1 MREHVRLLV
10 SGPDALHQALTDR
23 AGMLPLLAIQDSI
36 ATYRSEVKCWLLFLQ
51 TTGQSISEVLNSRQS
66 LVLHYIT
73 IFKNCKTAQKYV
85 QALRWLHDRFECGIN
100 WDDRVL
106 QAHLRGVE
114 NISKNLGVFRTKPEL
129 TLKQIEQIILTA
141 DRWGEEEFATQC
153 SVTSEYLLR
162 VPSECLRLC
171 RDDISRHSKIDFLGM
186 STSNVPTGMRLSLKK
201 RKNCPQGWASVRRC
215 RCGVQFALESP
226 HPLCS
231 THRIWNWVRR
241 HHGSVGPIFRM
252 GARAFTTVLRKIA
265 TVLGIPFAEI
275 LSSHVF
281 RRSIALHMLRSKCSL
296 ATILQAGSWKS
307 GAFMAY
313 CQRHVIEEEAALA
326 CLVDDSDTDTEEHA
340 VVAPSTAGKSS
351 RGPKSG
357 SMGQATTMH
366 DYLTRR

>member
-1 MREHVRLLV
+1 MNRVGV
-10 SGPDALHQALTDR
+10 
-23 AGMLPLLAIQDSI
+23 LPVLAIQDSI
-36 ATYRSEVKCWLLFLQ
+36 STYRSEIKCWLLFLQ
-51 TTGQSISEVLNSRQS
+51 TTKRSIADVLNPPQA
-66 LVLHYIT
+66 LVLQYIT
-73 IFKNCKTAQKYV
+73 IFKNIQSAKKYV
-85 QALRWLHDRFECGIN
+85 QALRWLHDRFYCPIA
-100 WDDRVL
+100 WDDRIL

-129 TLKQIEQIILTA
+129 SVDQIQQIIITA
-141 DRWGEEEFATQC
+141 DRWGEMEFATEC
-153 SVTSEYLLR
+153 SVTSEFLLR

-171 RDDISRHSKIDFLGM
+171 RDDLERHSKIDFLGM
-186 STSNVPTGMRLSLKK
+186 STSSVPTGMHLSLKK
-201 RKNCPQGWASVRRC
+201 RKNCPQGWTSVRRC

-281 RRSIALHMLRSKCSL
+281 RRSIALHLLRSKCSL

-313 CQRHVIEEEAALA
+313 CQRNVIEEEAALA
-326 CLVDDSDTDTEEHA
+326 CLVDESDTDGESEPVAA
-340 VVAPSTAGKSS
+340 VLAVPKQKAKSTT
-351 RGPKSG
+351 KSG
-357 SMGQATTMH
+357 PMGQKTTLH
-366 DYLTRR
+366 DFFN